1 MQIHERV
8 KVKKT
13 DRKRAN
19 KIARTRSEIQYYL
32 IKVLGTDYIS
42 TRSTLSRMK
51 ELSPAKLKRIDA
63 QLDRQNEQL
72 LAKLDQCRKKNEHSN
87 IEEQLTN
94 DDIERMSWLSPNAII
109 ETKEEEE
116 EEEEDEDVG
125 NIVP

>member
-8 KVKKT
+8 KVKKI

-51 ELSPAKLKRIDA
+51 ELSPAKLKRINA
-63 QLDRQNEQL
+63 QLDHQNEQL
-72 LAKLDQCRKKNEHSN
+72 LAKLD
-87 IEEQLTN
+87 
-94 DDIERMSWLSPNAII
+94 
-109 ETKEEEE
+109 
-116 EEEEDEDVG
+116 
-125 NIVP
+125 